1 MEECNKNID
10 EAKLTKVAF
19 FERKNECVCYY
30 TYVFIVLAVITLT
43 VIIWI
48 RAYYTYKYI
57 SRNKGNVSIYDH
69 VYRAKNY

>member
-30 TYVFIVLAVITLT
+30 TVFIVLAEIALT
-43 VIIWI
+43 VIIGI
-48 RAYYTYKYI
+48 RAYYTYK
-57 SRNKGNVSIYDH
+57 
-69 VYRAKNY
+69 